1 MEEIGDLIGKG
12 FAVWRNNLNLCI
24 PFLLS
29 SVLSLLIMIPF
40 FAAFLVAI
48 VPLVGLNSTSVQ
60 QMQDQIL
67 KNDEALSNM
76 TLDTGH

>member
-1 MEEIGDLIGKG
+1 MEEIGDVIGKG

-40 FAAFLVAI
+40 
-48 VPLVGLNSTSVQ
+48 
-60 QMQDQIL
+60 
-67 KNDEALSNM
+67 LSS
-76 TLDTGH
+76 LFSHHRAS